1 MDRVREKIFL
11 IVVLL
16 YSVLITVLAYMD
28 TTTPDSPPDHPHIW
42 IASFESD
49 VYSAYK
55 VTHHGEPIFRN
66 CP

>member
-1 MDRVREKIFL
+1 MDRVREKILL

-28 TTTPDSPPDHPHIW
+28 TTTSDSPPDKPHPLIQ
-42 IASFESD
+42 SFESD
-49 VYSAYK
+49 VCSAYK
-55 VTHHGEPIFRN
+55 VTHHGEPIFTN